1 MENVQKRIKAYLTE
15 HGIKQGFLA
24 EKLGVA
30 DSIISA
36 MLNGNRNIDCI
47 EYFEI
52 CRALDV
58 PLETFFE

>member
-1 MENVQKRIKAYLTE
+1 MENVQKRIKDYLTE

-24 EKLGVA
+24 EKLGVT